1 MRLWTLFKL
10 LPIEDLLEIEINGK
24 LIFSRAN
31 LGRDPDIEEI
41 VEITKW
47 GHRVSKYLTSLSCP
61 HRWQA
66 CLGRRSK
73 VIKNILSSVR
83 SEGFIPV
90 SSLYP
95 DGVSVLSKLD
105 VQGKSFLHM
114 YLCSV
119 AEGGE
124 PRMVITDRRNTPL
137 ARRIVMSCTIQW
149 TSTSRRNVL
158 FRRLINAYMF
168 CNGLNL

>member
-1 MRLWTLFKL
+1 M
-10 LPIEDLLEIEINGK
+10 
-24 LIFSRAN
+24 
-31 LGRDPDIEEI
+31 
-41 VEITKW
+41 
-47 GHRVSKYLTSLSCP
+47 
-61 HRWQA
+61 
-66 CLGRRSK
+66 
-73 VIKNILSSVR
+73 
-83 SEGFIPV
+83 PV

-137 ARRIVMSCTIQW
+137 ARRIVMSCTIQ
-149 TSTSRRNVL
+149 
-158 FRRLINAYMF
+158 
-168 CNGLNL
+168 